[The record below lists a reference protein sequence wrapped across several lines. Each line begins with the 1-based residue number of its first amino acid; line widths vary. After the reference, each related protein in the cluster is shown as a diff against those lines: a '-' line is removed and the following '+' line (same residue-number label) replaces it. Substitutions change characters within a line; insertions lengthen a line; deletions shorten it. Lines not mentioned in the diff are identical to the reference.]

1 MTSAI
6 ILAAGR
12 GSRMGDLTAKQPKCF
27 ARLHGARLLDWQLAA
42 LRGAGLERIA
52 IVRGYRRECFA
63 EPLHYFEN
71 ERWAQSNMVRTLLA
85 ADDWLSSEDC
95 IVSYS
100 DIVYTAETVSALL
113 ACQGDL
119 AISFDP
125 DWLTL
130 WSQRFTNPLADA
142 ESFRLAE
149 SGNLATIGERCD
161 SSEQIEGQY
170 MGLLKFTPVGW
181 QRVKAVLS
189 SLESAAIDKLDM
201 TSLLRMG
208 LQAGWTIAVS
218 PVQGPWGEV
227 DEPGDLALYHHL
239 IPANALAH

>member
-1 MTSAI
+1 
-6 ILAAGR
+6 
-12 GSRMGDLTAKQPKCF
+12 
-27 ARLHGARLLDWQLAA
+27 
-42 LRGAGLERIA
+42 
-52 IVRGYRRECFA
+52 
-63 EPLHYFEN
+63 
-71 ERWAQSNMVRTLLA
+71 
-85 ADDWLSSEDC
+85 
-95 IVSYS
+95 
-100 DIVYTAETVSALL
+100 
-113 ACQGDL
+113 
-119 AISFDP
+119 
-125 DWLTL
+125 
-130 WSQRFTNPLADA
+130 
-142 ESFRLAE
+142 
-149 SGNLATIGERCD
+149 
-161 SSEQIEGQY
+161 